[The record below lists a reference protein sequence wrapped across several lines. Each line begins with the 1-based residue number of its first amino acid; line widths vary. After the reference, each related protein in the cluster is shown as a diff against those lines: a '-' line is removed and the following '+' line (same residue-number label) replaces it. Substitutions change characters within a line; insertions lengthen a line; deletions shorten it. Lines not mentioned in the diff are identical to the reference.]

1 MAPDSIA
8 VLCSATVGAGLL
20 TIGVVLAG
28 AGSGAADFAIEAGEA
43 SIGVEASVAIGVE
56 AFVAIG
62 VEASVSIGEALAGFS
77 VAACVVVA
85 GATPV
90 IVSVTI
96 VFCTEVTGTGSHLL
110 SSHDVMVITTV
121 DS

>member
-1 MAPDSIA
+1 MAADSIA

-28 AGSGAADFAIEAGEA
+28 AGSGAADFAIEAET
-43 SIGVEASVAIGVE
+43 SIGVE

-62 VEASVSIGEALAGFS
+62 VEASVSIGEASAGFP
-77 VAACVVVA
+77 VAACVVA
-85 GATPV
+85 GTTPV